1 MTPSANGWPA
11 ATAGPERT
19 RGSGSA
25 NADTKGGT
33 SGALPARA
41 LVEVREVSH
50 VFSASG
56 SARPVEALR
65 NVTLEVREGEFLAVV
80 GPSGCGK
87 STLLEI
93 MAGLLAPTRG
103 EVCIRGEP
111 VRGPHPEIGVVF
123 QEDSAFPWLTALENI
138 EFGLKMRGVPAPR
151 RREAALAMMELVGLK
166 GFEHH
171 LPHQLSGG
179 MRQRVAIAR
188 TLVLQPRII
197 LMDEPFGALDA
208 QTRLSMG
215 DELLRICDRIRA
227 TVFFVTHDIA
237 EAVRLADRIVLMSA
251 RPGTVRQVLDNPLP
265 RPREFSAVAS
275 RPEFS
280 QLVGFLWEQLR
291 REVAR

>member
-1 MTPSANGWPA
+1 MTPSASGGPA
-11 ATAGPERT
+11 AAGGPEPAIEPGPAKAPAGISASRAPM
-19 RGSGSA
+19 SG
-25 NADTKGGT
+25 
-33 SGALPARA
+33 A

-50 VFSASG
+50 LFSASG
-56 SARPVEALR
+56 SARAVQALHS
-65 NVTLEVREGEFLAVV
+65 VSLEVREGEFLAVV

-93 MAGLLAPTRG
+93 MAGLLTPTRG
-103 EVCIRGEP
+103 GVYIRGQP
-111 VRGPHPEIGVVF
+111 VRRPHPEIGVVF
-123 QEDSAFPWLTALENI
+123 QEDSAFPWLTVLENV
-138 EFGLKMRGVPAPR
+138 EFGLKMRGVPARR
-151 RREAALAMMELVGLK
+151 RREAALAMIELVGLK

-215 DELLRICDRIRA
+215 DELLRICDRLHA

-291 REVAR
+291 QEVAR